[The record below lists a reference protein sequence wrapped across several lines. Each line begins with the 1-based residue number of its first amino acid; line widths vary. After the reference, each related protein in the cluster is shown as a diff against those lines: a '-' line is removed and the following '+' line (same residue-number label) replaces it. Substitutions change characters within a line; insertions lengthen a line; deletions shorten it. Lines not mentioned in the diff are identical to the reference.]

1 MHVCTSQL
9 VLPIVFIV
17 HLFNIVFYFFYYPYG
32 LLSEIKYYYY
42 YYCYYKKQSMA
53 RAIAFNNSSDLWTE
67 TRMIRK
73 KLSASPNCMDN
84 VTGNENISELFAGKF
99 CNLYNKAIEFNDI
112 DSSEDILCAKTPS
125 SAKLIGSKVKNFN
138 ITEWNKVK
146 ESVMLDLLKIKFG
159 PGTDMAKKL
168 VATAGK
174 SLAEAGQSTTYSI
187 GMSLNNKDLFKSDK
201 WGRNVLG
208 NLLMKVREDLL

>member
-1 MHVCTSQL
+1 MQSFGGVHSSYHFLSNYYST
-9 VLPIVFIV
+9 PIQYRDIE
-17 HLFNIVFYFFYYPYG
+17 FN
-32 LLSEIKYYYY
+32 
-42 YYCYYKKQSMA
+42 
-53 RAIAFNNSSDLWTE
+53 DLE
-67 TRMIRK
+67 H
-73 KLSASPNCMDN
+73 AYQY
-84 VTGNENISELFAGKF
+84 A
-99 CNLYNKAIEFNDI
+99 KAIEFNDI
-112 DSSEDILCAKTPS
+112 NSSEDILCAKTPS

-168 VATAGK
+168 VATAGR

-208 NLLMKVREDLL
+208 NLLMKVREELL